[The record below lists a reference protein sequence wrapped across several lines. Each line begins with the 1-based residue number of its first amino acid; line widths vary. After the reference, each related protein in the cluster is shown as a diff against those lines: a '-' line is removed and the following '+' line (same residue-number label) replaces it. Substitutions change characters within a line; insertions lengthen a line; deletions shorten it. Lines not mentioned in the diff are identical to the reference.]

1 MGTIRAPTAAAER
14 DVPAILSAPRHEAN
28 PVSREATTRR
38 RRVARRRGREHPRDD
53 VEAPERQDDT
63 EEMLLSRTQEVL
75 EGVFHLYESTSWEG
89 KTMAGAVRGTH
100 GINMDN
106 SAANI
111 ARRVRK
117 KVQKK

>member
-1 MGTIRAPTAAAER
+1 MRGKRRERR
-14 DVPAILSAPRHEAN
+14 DVPQAIREEQDPSVGEEDRILPR
-28 PVSREATTRR
+28 SC
-38 RRVARRRGREHPRDD
+38 PRDD